1 MTEIVKQTD
10 ALVLNDEQKDLIKKT
25 VAVGCTDN
33 ELKLFF
39 YQCERTKLDPFSRQ
53 IHMVKRGGK
62 ATIQTGID
70 GFRAIAERSGKY
82 AGNDEYTFNGG
93 LTEYECSV
101 KGVKQPHSATA
112 TIKKVVGGV
121 ICEFTASA
129 SWDAYCP
136 KGSDFMWKKMPFL
149 MLGKCAEALALRKA
163 FPNDM
168 SGLYTDDEMSQA
180 NVSNGSTVQSKTAT
194 KAQELKQQIATD
206 VSGIDEDVS
215 AEIQMLKNKKEKKV
229 EKAPEPTLVEQ
240 IKEAIA
246 NDHIDEDTRNK
257 VMKWIDTFDTIADS
271 AAKECLDKLNA
282 KIAEGEASAKKDKEI
297 SPDDLPF

>member
-1 MTEIVKQTD
+1 MSDLTKTD
-10 ALVLNDEQKDLIKKT
+10 KSLVLTGDQKELIKNT
-25 VAVGCTDN
+25 VAQGCTDD

-53 IHMVKRGGK
+53 IHMVKRGNK

-70 GFRAIAERSGKY
+70 GFRAIAERSGAY

-101 KGVKQPHSATA
+101 KKVTRPHSATA

-168 SGLYTDDEMSQA
+168 SGLYTDDEMA
-180 NVSNGSTVQSKTAT
+180 QSEKVDVKVKTTAKVDT
-194 KAQELKQQIATD
+194 LKKKI
-206 VSGIDEDVS
+206 
-215 AEIQMLKNKKEKKV
+215 KEKKKPV
-229 EKAPEPTLVEQ
+229 EVQVEEVPENMTGEQEGEMRELLKSVFVDDDTKSKVESWLTKKPKYQ
-240 IKEAIA
+240 AAEDCLKKLKDMVDNGKKEQEE
-246 NDHIDEDTRNK
+246 NDED
-257 VMKWIDTFDTIADS
+257 I
-271 AAKECLDKLNA
+271 
-282 KIAEGEASAKKDKEI
+282 
-297 SPDDLPF
+297 PF